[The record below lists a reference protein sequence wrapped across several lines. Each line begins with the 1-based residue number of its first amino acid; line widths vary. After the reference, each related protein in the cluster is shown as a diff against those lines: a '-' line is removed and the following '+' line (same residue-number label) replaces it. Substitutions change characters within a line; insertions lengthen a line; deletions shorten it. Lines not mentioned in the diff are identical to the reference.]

1 MSQVQEAAA
10 RQHAPQTAVSYGK
23 NNPPVGAA
31 GLMQHQQQQQQMQLR
46 QRLPLQLAQ
55 QQQQGARMQLPGMAD
70 WGNR

>member
-23 NNPPVGAA
+23 NNPPVGAPS
-31 GLMQHQQQQQQMQLR
+31 LMQQQQMQLR

-55 QQQQGARMQLPGMAD
+55 QQQQQQQGGRMQLPGMPD